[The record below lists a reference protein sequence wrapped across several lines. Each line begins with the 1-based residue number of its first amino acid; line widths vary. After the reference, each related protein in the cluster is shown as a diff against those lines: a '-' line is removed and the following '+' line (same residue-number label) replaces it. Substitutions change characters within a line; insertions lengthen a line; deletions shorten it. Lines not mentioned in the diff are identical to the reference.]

1 MAKVFRRV
9 WAYSFC
15 PKGGST
21 PPYLLS
27 NLSLE
32 RYNSGYRSC
41 LLGVYMPKDKILAM
55 LHTLGERFEDP
66 KIQRRFKE
74 YNKTLQFIFP
84 DLDTKMFMKI
94 GDAELLEV
102 AEGEV
107 DAELQVTMDSPVFFA
122 IIDKTESPMAAYSA
136 GKLKTKGEVPDLLKL
151 QKLLL

>member
-1 MAKVFRRV
+1 
-9 WAYSFC
+9 
-15 PKGGST
+15 
-21 PPYLLS
+21 
-27 NLSLE
+27 
-32 RYNSGYRSC
+32 
-41 LLGVYMPKDKILAM
+41 M
-55 LHTLGERFEDP
+55 LQTLGEKFENP

-84 DLDTKMFMKI
+84 DIDAKMFMKI

-107 DAELQVTMDSPVFFA
+107 EAELKVTMDSSVFFA
-122 IIDKTESPMAAYSA
+122 IIEKTESPMAAYSS